1 MLLLRQN
8 IHLLV
13 HMLLIGRVIWLTHHF
28 YFLINEGGVEELHR
42 VTILVHDIIH
52 CLLEH
57 GGEITI
63 HSAWTAFLASLA
75 ALTQHNRWR
84 SEAGWWCSYLLGDVL
99 SLVWSS
105 QRPTRHEEDP
115 SA

>member
-13 HMLLIGRVIWLTHHF
+13 HMLLIGRVIWLTRHF
-28 YFLINEGGVEELHR
+28 YFLINEGDVEELHR
-42 VTILVHDIIH
+42 VTILVHVIIH

-75 ALTQHNRWR
+75 ALTNHTGGANNC
-84 SEAGWWCSYLLGDVL
+84 GGGV
-99 SLVWSS
+99 VVFI
-105 QRPTRHEEDP
+105 P
-115 SA
+115 SWGCVVVGVVITAA

>member
-1 MLLLRQN
+1 MLLCGGFWRRVLQGLHEERLFALRPRMLVLPQN

-13 HMLLIGRVIWLTHHF
+13 HMLLIGRVIWLTRHF

-42 VTILVHDIIH
+42 VTTILVHVIIH

-63 HSAWTAFLASLA
+63 HSAWTGFLVSLA
-75 ALTQHNRWR
+75 ALTQHNRR
-84 SEAGWWCSYLLGDVL
+84 
-99 SLVWSS
+99 
-105 QRPTRHEEDP
+105 R
-115 SA
+115 

>member
-1 MLLLRQN
+1 MRVLQGLHEERLFALRPRMLLLRQN

-13 HMLLIGRVIWLTHHF
+13 HMLLIGRVIWLTRHF

-42 VTILVHDIIH
+42 VTILVHVIIH

-63 HSAWTAFLASLA
+63 HSAWTAFLTSLA
-75 ALTQHNRWR
+75 SLTQHNRWR
-84 SEAGWWCSYLLGDVL
+84 RSEEHTSEL
-99 SLVWSS
+99 
-105 QRPTRHEEDP
+105 
-115 SA
+115 